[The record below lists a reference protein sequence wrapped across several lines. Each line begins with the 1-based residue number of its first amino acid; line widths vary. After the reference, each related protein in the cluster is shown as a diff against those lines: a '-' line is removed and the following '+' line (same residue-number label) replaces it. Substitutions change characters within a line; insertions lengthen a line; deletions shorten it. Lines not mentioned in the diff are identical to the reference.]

1 MYSFFQIFTY
11 LFTHVMVHSCLNL
24 AAHYPYRS
32 TITMPSSATRSPLD
46 SSPCNGELRTQKLK
60 SPSGENTELKSS
72 PFKAWNRSVYSH
84 TGYAYR
90 EGFLVSWCF
99 EPSQPLKAWS
109 KSEYSNICYAYCK
122 GFLPFLSIHLHF
134 FQNRSRFLMCWL
146 WLTHGSCVGPQNKI
160 GHLAGCRFTC

>member
-60 SPSGENTELKSS
+60 SPSGENTELKRS
-72 PFKAWNRSVYSH
+72 PFEAWGRPVYCH
-84 TGYAYR
+84 TRY
-90 EGFLVSWCF
+90 V
-99 EPSQPLKAWS
+99 
-109 KSEYSNICYAYCK
+109 YCQ
-122 GFLPFLSIHLHF
+122 GLLSCLFLPFRSIHLHF
-134 FQNRSRFLMCWL
+134 FQNLSRFLAVL
-146 WLTHGSCVGPQNKI
+146 AVANTGPCVGPQNKV
-160 GHLAGCRFTC
+160 GHPSGCRFPC